1 LSIPRFS
8 DFRSDASV
16 LSRERTCAMTES
28 NDTKRMVL
36 ALGGNAISVPS
47 EEGNIAQQFAH
58 TGETVRVIADIVC
71 AGHQVILTH
80 GNGPQV
86 GNVLRRVEIAA
97 EHDVYPI
104 PLTLCVADTQG
115 GMGYMIEQCREN
127 ELHRRGLRRGCATV
141 ITTVLVDE
149 ADPAFAAPSKP
160 IGIFY
165 KEADARRH
173 MEREGWKMVNVPNR
187 GWRRVVPSPAPI
199 EIIEI
204 DLIRKLATGGDIV
217 ICCGGGGIA
226 VARHPDGTLHGVE
239 AVIDKDSTA
248 AILAAT
254 LDVDWLVILTNVRQ
268 VCAAYG
274 TPNETPLPEM
284 TVSDARRQ
292 MQAGEF
298 PPGSMGP
305 KIQAAIDFVERSRR
319 PGAAAL
325 ITDPANLTA
334 ALAGRGG
341 TWIRRGTG

>member
-1 LSIPRFS
+1 M
-8 DFRSDASV
+8 
-16 LSRERTCAMTES
+16 AMS
-28 NDTKRMVL
+28 PKRIVL
-36 ALGGNAISVPS
+36 ALGGNAISMPT
-47 EEGNIAQQFAH
+47 EEGNISQQFAH
-58 TGETVRVIADIVC
+58 TGETVRVIADIIC

-115 GMGYMIEQCREN
+115 GMGYMIEQCLEN
-127 ELHRRGLRRGCATV
+127 ELHRRGVDRGCATV

-149 ADPAFAAPSKP
+149 ADPAFANPTKP

-173 MEREGWKMVNVPNR
+173 MEREGWTMVSVPNR
-187 GWRRVVPSPAPI
+187 GWRRVVPSPAPL

-226 VARHPDGTLHGVE
+226 VARQADGSLYGME

-284 TVSDARRQ
+284 TVAEARHR
-292 MQAGEF
+292 MRGGEF
-298 PPGSMGP
+298 PAGSMGP
-305 KIQAAIDFVERSRR
+305 KIQAAIDFLERSPRQD
-319 PGAAAL
+319 AAAL
-325 ITDPANLTA
+325 ITDPGNLSA
-334 ALAGRGG
+334 AIASTGGG
-341 TWIRRGTG
+341 TWVRRR

>member
-1 LSIPRFS
+1 
-8 DFRSDASV
+8 
-16 LSRERTCAMTES
+16 
-28 NDTKRMVL
+28 MVI
-36 ALGGNAISVPS
+36 ALGGNAISMPN

-58 TGETVRVIADIVC
+58 SGETVRVIADVLE

-115 GMGYMIEQCREN
+115 GMGYMIEQCLEN
-127 ELHRRGLRRGCATV
+127 ELHRRGIDRGCATV

-149 ADPAFAAPSKP
+149 TDPAFAAPTKP

-165 KEADARRH
+165 HEADAKRH
-173 MEREGWKMVNVPNR
+173 MEGKGWKMVNVPNR

-199 EIIEI
+199 EIMEI
-204 DLIRKLATGGDIV
+204 DLIRKLATDGDIV

-226 VARHPDGTLHGVE
+226 VARQSDGSLRGIE

-274 TPNETPLPEM
+274 TPGETPLSEM
-284 TVSDARRQ
+284 TVAEARRR

-319 PGAAAL
+319 PDAATL
-325 ITDPANLTA
+325 ITDPASLTT

>member
-1 LSIPRFS
+1 
-8 DFRSDASV
+8 
-16 LSRERTCAMTES
+16 
-28 NDTKRMVL
+28 MVI
-36 ALGGNAISVPS
+36 ALGGNAISMPN

-58 TGETVRVIADIVC
+58 SGETVRVIADVIC

-115 GMGYMIEQCREN
+115 GMGYMIEQCLEN
-127 ELHRRGLRRGCATV
+127 ELHRRGVDRGCATV

-149 ADPAFAAPSKP
+149 ADPAFARPTKP

-165 KEADARRH
+165 TEADAQRH
-173 MEREGWKMVNVPNR
+173 MAHKGWKMVNVPNR
-187 GWRRVVPSPAPI
+187 GWRRVVASPAPL
-199 EIIEI
+199 EIMEI

-217 ICCGGGGIA
+217 ICCGGGGIP
-226 VARHPDGTLHGVE
+226 VARRPDGDLYGIE

-254 LDVDWLVILTNVRQ
+254 LEADWLVILTNVRQ

-274 TPNETPLPEM
+274 TPDETPLSEM
-284 TVSDARRQ
+284 TIAEARRR

-298 PPGSMGP
+298 PAGSMGP
-305 KIQAAIDFVERSRR
+305 KIQAAIDFLERSRQQD
-319 PGAAAL
+319 AAAL
-325 ITDPANLTA
+325 ITDQGGLA
-334 ALAGRGG
+334 AAITGNGG
-341 TWIRRGTG
+341 TWIRRNTGAG